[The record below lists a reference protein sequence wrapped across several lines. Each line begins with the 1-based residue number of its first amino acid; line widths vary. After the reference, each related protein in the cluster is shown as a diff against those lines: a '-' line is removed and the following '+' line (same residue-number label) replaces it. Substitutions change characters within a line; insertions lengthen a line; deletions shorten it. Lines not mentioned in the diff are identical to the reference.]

1 MSKNRRQVDTAEVK
15 GRSCGRGRFQ
25 GAFTLVELLVVI
37 AIIALLMGVLLP
49 ALGKARRQARTV
61 ICQSN
66 LRQWG
71 IAFAAYCDNNNSCF
85 FTGRIDGSYDLGAD
99 FGRYWRAT
107 TKPFIQ
113 NKKLWLCPE
122 AIKPQ
127 GGGEMPEKGAMQN
140 IAWEFEG
147 DVGSYGLN
155 GWVLNPTGDITDVFG
170 RTPISDFWRTTQVK
184 GTSNIPVFADMWF
197 VDAWPKDADPPALSE
212 TCPGDSQTYM
222 KKPPNEMQRVCLNR
236 HTGFVNTVFMDG
248 SVRKVGLKE
257 LWTLKW
263 HRSYNVSGRW
273 TQAGHVQPGNW
284 PVWMRGLKDY

>member
-1 MSKNRRQVDTAEVK
+1 MSKQKGQFDAAEVK
-15 GRSCGRGRFQ
+15 VPYRRRGSFQ

-49 ALGKARRQARTV
+49 ALGKARKQARTV
-61 ICQSN
+61 VCQSN
-66 LRQWG
+66 LKQWG
-71 IAFAAYCDNNNSCF
+71 LTYTMYCDNNNGCF
-85 FTGRIDGSYDLGAD
+85 FTGQINGSYELGAD

-127 GGGEMPEKGAMQN
+127 TATEMPASGSFPN
-140 IAWEFEG
+140 VAWAFEG
-147 DVGSYGLN
+147 DIGSYGLN
-155 GWVLNPTGDITDVFG
+155 GWVLNPTGDVTATVFG
-170 RTPISDFWRTTQVK
+170 RKPISDFWRTSQVK

-197 VDAWPKDADPPALSE
+197 VDAWPLDKDLPPQSE
-212 TCPGDSQTYM
+212 KCQGDDETYT
-222 KKPPNEMQRVCLNR
+222 KNEMQRVCVDR
-236 HTGFVNTVFMDG
+236 HSRFVNIVFMDG

-263 HRSYNVSGRW
+263 HRSYNVNGRW

-284 PVWMRGLKDY
+284 PLWMRNLKDY